1 MLVSPPSGSS
11 VPNPL
16 SARTLMN
23 IALLDFRQAIRNMR
37 KNLGSTLLAVLMLAV
52 GIGATTAIFSVFY
65 SVLLQPLP
73 FPEPA
78 RLVNLWESRT
88 ANQWNQATFT
98 EANFWDVQARNR
110 TFEGIASYHS
120 LTANLI
126 GSGEPEQIVG
136 GSISAGFF
144 HVLGVKVVAGRDFL
158 PEEDQSG
165 HDNNVMLLGNKF
177 CKTHFNGDPQ
187 IVGKT
192 VRLNDKSYTV
202 VGVLPPGEPWL
213 DAADVFVPFVR
224 RPNPDR
230 DSFEFQVIGRLK
242 DGVSMQAAQAD
253 LRAVAS
259 SLANDFPKEDKGMGI
274 VLTSSDTWLA
284 DGDLRTKLWVLLGA
298 VGFLL
303 LIACVNLANLL
314 LAKATGRTREIAVRV
329 ALGARRARIFRMVL
343 TESLVLGFTGA
354 IFGVFLAMAALAAIK
369 NANPGGIPR
378 IDEVGINPWVLA
390 FTLLAAVF
398 TGILSGLVPA
408 FQAPYKQIVAG
419 LREGER
425 SQAGSR
431 AQKRLRSVL
440 VAAEV
445 ALSLMLLV
453 GAGLLIRSFDRL
465 LRVDR
470 GFQSE
475 NRLLVAV
482 NIPRSYKERADGLI
496 NAYLDRVSTLPGVE
510 SVAAMTSRPI
520 VGWDPG
526 MGIAAAERPDGD
538 SSGHFPWAGWR
549 LVSGEYFHTMGIPL
563 LKGRTFNQHDQMGKP
578 WRVMVSKRLADTL
591 WPGEDPV
598 GRQALLWKGQEG
610 SPAEVIGVVGNQRER
625 GLDADPTLTVYI
637 PSYGSGAGEVQ
648 FAIHTAGNPASL
660 TNSLRSILKELDPNL
675 PLSKIQTLDEV
686 VSQSVAPRRFN
697 MFLITIFAAVALLL
711 ALVGVYGVLA
721 YSVGRRTA
729 EIGLRIALGAT
740 PRSVLTLI
748 VGQGMRPILAGI
760 AIGMAGAVGLSHFV
774 SSLLFNVKPVDPLT
788 YGAVALLV
796 AVAALLSCY
805 VPALRALRVDPV
817 AALRQE

>member
-1 MLVSPPSGSS
+1 
-11 VPNPL
+11 
-16 SARTLMN
+16 MN

-158 PEEDQSG
+158 PEEDQPG

-224 RPNPDR
+224 RANPDR

-242 DGVSMQAAQAD
+242 NGVSLQAAQAD

-610 SPAEVIGVVGNQRER
+610 APAEVIGVVGNQRER

-648 FAIHTAGNPASL
+648 FAIHTAGNPAAL

-748 VGQGMRPILAGI
+748 VGQGMPPILAGI
-760 AIGMAGAVGLSHFV
+760 AIGMAGAIGLSHFV